1 MNPAYRHALK
11 GGVMT
16 NDIPADTGSADPG
29 GELREAA
36 AAVRNRYKPGS
47 PAYGFWRVIAGIWER
62 WAQRAEQETELS
74 AVATSEFQAALVLA
88 REYLEMRRG
97 GDEWIVA
104 AGALSCAACGHV
116 FVTKG
121 DQNVPATEL
130 SGRLLD
136 HVCPAG

>member
-1 MNPAYRHALK
+1 
-11 GGVMT
+11 MT

-36 AAVRNRYKPGS
+36 DAVRNRYKPGS

-62 WAQRAEQETELS
+62 WAVRSEQETELS

-88 REYLEMRRG
+88 REYLKIRAG

-104 AGALSCAACGHV
+104 AGALSCANCGLV
-116 FVTKG
+116 FITKG
-121 DQNVPATEL
+121 DPNVPAAEL
-130 SGRLLD
+130 AGGLLA
-136 HVCPAG
+136 HVCPAPDGAHESPPA